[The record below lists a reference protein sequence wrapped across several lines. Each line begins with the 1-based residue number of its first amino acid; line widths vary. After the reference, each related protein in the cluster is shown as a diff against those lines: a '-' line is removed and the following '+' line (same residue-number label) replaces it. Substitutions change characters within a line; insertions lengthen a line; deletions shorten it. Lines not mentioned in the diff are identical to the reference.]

1 MPTYTRRTARIAG
14 IALALAVA
22 VAPIAAP
29 VADAHPR
36 SQPDSYRLAGDE
48 PGLRFEGIGYDRRSR
63 HFYVSE
69 TTGGEIHRGSVAR
82 SQTRVWL
89 EGDGVD
95 GRYTARG
102 INVDRKGRV
111 FIAGGPNS
119 TMTPGAPDMWVYSSS
134 GRLLAGLSTGLD
146 DVVINDVA
154 IGRDGSAYFTDSAKP
169 QVFRVWQNR
178 RGWHVEVWKDAS
190 ATIEKLDGFNL
201 NGIVATPDG
210 KALLTVQS
218 NARKLWRF
226 DLRTRDV
233 TEVAVSGADLASGDG
248 LVLQGHRLSVVRNFP
263 QRLTTLRLSEHWR
276 RARLVSEIQTDP
288 ERVLTT
294 AKIARGRLLAV
305 DSKFE
310 EAVPAPPYQV
320 VVLPVP

>member
-1 MPTYTRRTARIAG
+1 MPTYTRRTARLAG
-14 IALALAVA
+14 VAVA
-22 VAPIAAP
+22 VAVALAPAAAP
-29 VADAHPR
+29 IADAHPR
-36 SQPDSYRLAGDE
+36 SHPDSYMLAGDE
-48 PGLRFEGIGYDRRSR
+48 QGLKFEGIGYDRRS

-69 TTGGEIHRGSVAR
+69 TTGGEIHRGSIGR
-82 SQTRVWL
+82 PQTHQWL
-89 EGDGVD
+89 DGDGTD

-119 TMTPGAPDMWVYSSS
+119 TMQPGAPDMWVYSSS
-134 GRLLAGLSTGLD
+134 GRLLAGLSTGLA
-146 DVVINDVA
+146 DVMINDVA
-154 IGRDGSAYFTDSAKP
+154 IGRDGSAYFTDSTKP

-190 ATIEKLDGFNL
+190 ATIRQMGGFNL

-210 KALLTVQS
+210 KALLIVQS
-218 NARKLWRF
+218 NAAKLWRF
-226 DLRTRDV
+226 DLRTRNV
-233 TEVAVSGADLASGDG
+233 TEVVVTGANLASGDG
-248 LVLQGHRLSVVRNFP
+248 LVLRGHRLSVVRNFP
-263 QRLTTLRLSEHWR
+263 QRLTTVRLSEHWR
-276 RARLVSEIQTDP
+276 RAWLHSELRTDP

-305 DSKFE
+305 DSKFD